1 MHIKKIR
8 IKNLLSFKDATFN
21 FDKYNVI
28 VGTNNSGKT
37 NLIRI
42 LEKIIGNKDLSFI
55 GLNQDSKF
63 DKTLPTEIDL
73 TLEFTNEEMKMVFQ
87 SIFGSEIKQTS
98 FPDELRTIDVVIN
111 WEDTVKEEPYPNFIS
126 YRLQNGLTIISQ
138 GDNNIVFDSH
148 LIFQNNEAE
157 YQKMIDKYKHQSYNQ
172 FVKNIPHAYS
182 LLENNTIGSDIKLF
196 EACAK
201 GESLE
206 PYFRINKNSFTRV
219 QLAIEYNDAQPTP
232 AGSEVADYLD
242 LNKQSTHRIKLS
254 YLINTIIRKNF
265 VTIKEIHPSYVE
277 LVNRLVELRN
287 IYYVD
292 YEELQKV
299 FRDLTNGIQLRVAKR
314 TPQGQTSSDEFILLE
329 DNNKMYS
336 LQESASGHYALI
348 YILHSILNKPNCFIM
363 IDEPEVHFHPIL
375 ITQLNE
381 SLNKLALERN
391 NQIVIISHSPKFVNY
406 DLIDSAQFSRLISVI
421 RTNDFSEV
429 SSSSASF
436 QPALKRHLF
445 NPEVFFGKC
454 SMIVEG
460 SDDYFAMKAISDYH
474 NGLFEKYN
482 ITLTHCWGLG
492 NVPAM
497 IEIHNEFKIPFLAMV
512 DSDYADNM
520 DNVVKLPQRLEEE
533 YQKLGWSGSK
543 VKDDAYPFM
552 EELLKNGGLDK
563 LKLTTLWPVFKQIIT
578 KVGGEI
584 PKITS

>member
-8 IKNLLSFKDATFN
+8 IKNLLSYKDATFN

-42 LEKIIGNKDLSFI
+42 LEKIIGNDDLSFI
-55 GLNQDSKF
+55 GLNQDLKF
-63 DKTLPTEIDL
+63 DKRLPTEIAL
-73 TLEFTNEEMKMVFQ
+73 TLEFTNDEMKMVFQ

-98 FPDELRTIDVVIN
+98 FPDELRNIDIVIN

-126 YRLQNGLTIISQ
+126 YHLQNGLTIISQ
-138 GDNNIVFDSH
+138 GDKNIVLDSH
-148 LIFQNNEAE
+148 LVFQNDEK
-157 YQKMIDKYKHQSYNQ
+157 YQKMIDKYKHQNYNQ
-172 FVKNIPHAYS
+172 FVKNIPSVYQ
-182 LLENNTIGSDIKLF
+182 LLENNAIGTDIKLF

-206 PYFRINKNSFTRV
+206 PYFRTDRDNFTRV
-219 QLAIEYNDAQPTP
+219 RLAIEYNNDQPTT
-232 AGSEVADYLD
+232 AGAEVAGYLD
-242 LNKQSTHRIKLS
+242 LDKRSTHRIKLS
-254 YLINTIIRKNF
+254 YLINMIITKNF
-265 VTIKEIHPSYVE
+265 VTIKEIYPSYAE
-277 LVNRLVELRN
+277 LVDRLVELRN
-287 IYYVD
+287 IYYTD

-314 TPQGQTSSDEFILLE
+314 TPQGQTSGTEFILLE
-329 DNNKMYS
+329 DNHKMYS

-348 YILHSILNKPNCFIM
+348 HILHSILNKPDCFIV

-406 DLIDSAQFSRLISVI
+406 DLIDSAQYSRLISVI

-512 DSDYADNM
+512 DSDYTSSM

-543 VKDDAYPFM
+543 VKDNAYPFM
-552 EELLKNGGLDK
+552 EELLKNDGLDK
-563 LKLTTLWPVFKQIIT
+563 LKQTTLWSVFKQIIT
-578 KVGGEI
+578 KVNGEI
-584 PKITS
+584 PRINS